1 MCSREVK
8 RGKINAFIIWNKYY
22 CCIKLNSFHEPFC
35 PLWMEGK
42 SLIAHGFPLESIKKK
57 ICGFPLALVV
67 FTTLVKPCNVVD
79 KMWWYQ
85 VSYLIILLS
94 ANNIIFQ
101 RCNIMFTTY
110 LICLLH
116 MYLVSLLYIFIIAV
130 ISLVPNFFIYQYV

>member
-1 MCSREVK
+1 MLHKTEQLSWTILSLMNGRKIPHCTRFSL
-8 RGKINAFIIWNKYY
+8 GKY
-22 CCIKLNSFHEPFC
+22 
-35 PLWMEGK
+35 
-42 SLIAHGFPLESIKKK
+42 KKK

-130 ISLVPNFFIYQYV
+130 ISLVPNFFYLSVRLTTKLLVQDPA